1 MANTIISPIIF
12 AREVVRNRDQKNV
25 LMNYVNRKYEG
36 ELKEAGDVV
45 TVQILPTLTMT
56 PKSIVGAG
64 TGTVGTGPGGA
75 IASTNFVIKAEKL
88 VVDKYEE
95 IRINIRDIEIKQS
108 NLDLTDKIAERVA
121 EAEARM
127 MDAFVRDI
135 VLVDQIGDIPATNKI
150 NSTTPIALTKD
161 NIIEQIEKMIVA
173 LDENNVHDNRVLF
186 ISHGTASLFRQSTLL
201 DNTDTG
207 LEARRKGYIGMY
219 NGIQIVQTNAL
230 KASNEMIMMSEDA
243 VNAVVQISKYKVT
256 EGVDGFYENL
266 LAYAVFG
273 GKSFSENAK
282 AITVNYCV

>member
-186 ISHGTASLFRQSTLL
+186 ISHGTASLFRQSKLL

-219 NGIQIVQTNAL
+219 DGIQIVQTNAL
-230 KASNEMIMMSEDA
+230 KASNEMIMMAKDA
-243 VNAVVQISKYKVT
+243 VNAVVQISKQKVT

-273 GKSFSENAK
+273 GKIFSENAK
-282 AITVNYCV
+282 AIAVNYCV

>member
-135 VLVDQIGDIPATNKI
+135 VLVDQIVDIPATNKI

-186 ISHGTASLFRQSTLL
+186 ISHGTASLFRQSKLL

-219 NGIQIVQTNAL
+219 DGIQIVQTNAL
-230 KASNEMIMMSEDA
+230 KASNEMIMMSKDA

-273 GKSFSENAK
+273 GKIFSENAK
-282 AITVNYCV
+282 AIAVNYCV